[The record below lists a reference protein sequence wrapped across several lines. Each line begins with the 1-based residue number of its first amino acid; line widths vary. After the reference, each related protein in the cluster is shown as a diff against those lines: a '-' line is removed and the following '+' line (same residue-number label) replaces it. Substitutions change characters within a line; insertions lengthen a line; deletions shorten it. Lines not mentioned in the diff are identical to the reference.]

1 MRSFPLTKRAL
12 SLDFGLCRELINLQ
26 HAAFS
31 EISALGFPAVG
42 RRARGCPR
50 FKIQNFLAEILAE
63 KVMSAGVGAGVA
75 SGLIYIS
82 AGEKSGVSRF
92 PVSARLCPKTPG
104 LVSSLSGLEQDREG
118 GKALRAAKPLFLV
131 GGFAAVLSWG

>member
-1 MRSFPLTKRAL
+1 M
-12 SLDFGLCRELINLQ
+12 
-26 HAAFS
+26 
-31 EISALGFPAVG
+31 GFPPWDAEPG
-42 RRARGCPR
+42 GAPA
-50 FKIQNFLAEILAE
+50 FKNQNFLAEILAE

-131 GGFAAVLSWG
+131 GGFAGVL